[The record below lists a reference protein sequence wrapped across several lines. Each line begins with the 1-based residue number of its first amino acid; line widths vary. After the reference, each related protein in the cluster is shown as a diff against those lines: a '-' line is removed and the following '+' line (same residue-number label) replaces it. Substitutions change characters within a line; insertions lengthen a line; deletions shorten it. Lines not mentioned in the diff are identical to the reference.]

1 LIVKLFS
8 IPLILQFP

>member
-1 LIVKLFS
+1 LIVKLFF